1 MYSQLFLEIA
11 LSHKYLF
18 GLERYV
24 IGFLSRLISILAELT
39 SLVASS
45 PNLTRL
51 GQRNLSIFEKLV
63 LKLGFEKTIS
73 ESKDSL

>member
-1 MYSQLFLEIA
+1 M
-11 LSHKYLF
+11 
-18 GLERYV
+18 
-24 IGFLSRLISILAELT
+24 LAELT

-51 GQRNLSIFEKLV
+51 GQRNLSFFEKLL